1 MHILVIDDEKNIRQT
16 LNAILSDEGHRVSV
30 AATGEE
36 GLQRLGENLFDLVF
50 LDVKL
55 PGISG
60 IDILKQIKKGWS
72 STEVL
77 MISGDSDINTAVT
90 AVKMG
95 AHDFMEKP
103 LSLPKILIAVQNI
116 AEKRKL
122 LQKCIIGE
130 ELTSSRYQIIGQ
142 SKQIQ
147 LIREIIQ
154 RVSKTDAK
162 VLIAGESGTGKELVA
177 YQIHQQ
183 SARSDQPFITFNSAA
198 IPNELVESELFGHE
212 KGAFTGADQQ
222 KPGKIERANHGTLFL
237 DEIGDMNLAA
247 QSKILRVLEEGR
259 FERVGGTRTVDIDV
273 RILAATNR
281 DIKALIRS
289 GEFRED
295 LFYRLN
301 VVPIHLPPLR
311 ERPTDIPVLIKRY
324 LHAYSVE
331 LAAPEKSFTAAAIRQ
346 LTDYPFPGNVRE
358 LRNFIERM
366 YILSDKST
374 LDENDVH
381 SHLGSHISPARDF
394 LEDILTENSFS
405 DAIRAFEKYYL
416 TKKLEDT
423 GWNISRLA
431 GDICIRQPN
440 LSRKIKSLGIDM
452 PTKM

>member
-1 MHILVIDDEKNIRQT
+1 MNILVVDDEKNIRQT
-16 LNAILSDEGHRVSV
+16 LGAILSGEGHHVSV
-30 AATGEE
+30 AASGEE
-36 GLQRLGENLFDLVF
+36 GLRCLGENLFDLVF

-60 IDILKQIKKGWS
+60 IDILKQIKKEWG

-103 LSLPKILIAVQNI
+103 LSLPKILIAVRNI

-122 LQKCIIGE
+122 LQKCIIGDE
-130 ELTSSRYQIIGQ
+130 VTSSRYRIVGE

-147 LIREIIQ
+147 DIREVIQ

-162 VLIAGESGTGKELVA
+162 VLITGESGTGKELVA
-177 YQIHQQ
+177 YHIHKQ

-212 KGAFTGADQQ
+212 KGAFTGADHQ
-222 KPGKIERANHGTLFL
+222 KPGKLERANHGTLFL
-237 DEIGDMNLAA
+237 DEIADMNLAA
-247 QSKILRVLEEGR
+247 QAKILRVLEEGT
-259 FERVGGTRTVDIDV
+259 FERVGGTRTIDIDV

-281 DIKALIRS
+281 DIKALIRN

-301 VVPIHLPPLR
+301 VVPIHLSPLR
-311 ERPTDIPVLIKRY
+311 ERPADIPVLIRHY
-324 LHAYSVE
+324 LHAYSTE
-331 LAAPEKSFTAAAIRQ
+331 LATPKKSFTESAIRR
-346 LTDYPFPGNVRE
+346 LTDYPFPGNIRE
-358 LRNFIERM
+358 LKNFIERM

-374 LDENDVH
+374 LGEDDVRL
-381 SHLGSHISPARDF
+381 HLGSHDSPARDF
-394 LEDILTENSFS
+394 LEDILMKNNFS
-405 DAIRAFEKYYL
+405 DAKRAFEKYYL

-423 GWNISRLA
+423 GWNISRIA
-431 GDICIRQPN
+431 GDIGIRQPN
-440 LSRKIKSLGIDM
+440 LSRKIKSLGIDV
-452 PTKM
+452 PSKS